1 MPLLEGVAASFTC
14 RNEFRYYGGDHVI
27 FIGGVVAYENTDRRP
42 LVFARGRY
50 MDITEKVEP

>member
-1 MPLLEGVAASFTC
+1 VAVDFSASFTC

-27 FIGGVVAYENTDRRP
+27 FIGAVVAYAHTDRPP

-50 MDITEKVEP
+50 LDIQERVQSA